1 VKRLLR
7 LLDRIEGLLAAVAT
21 ILLVAVTLSVCVDVL
36 MRYGFN
42 APLVWVVETGEYAL
56 LYITFLGTAWTLHKG
71 GHVRVDIIL
80 GLFSQTT
87 RRVLGMISSSLGVII
102 SLVLTIWGFLVT
114 WDKFASDAYKPT
126 VVEFPT
132 WIVVIV
138 IPIGSI
144 FLGIR
149 FMRIFAEYANGTRL
163 DRTEAEE
170 AREGS

>member
-1 VKRLLR
+1 MKGLLR
-7 LLDRIEGLLAAVAT
+7 FLDRIEGALAAVAI
-21 ILLVAVTLSVCVDVL
+21 ILLVVVTLSVCLEVV

-42 APLVWVVETGEYAL
+42 SPLIWVVEIGEYAL
-56 LYITFLGTAWTLHKG
+56 LYITFLGTAWALRNG

-80 GLFSQTT
+80 GLFSQRM
-87 RRVLGMISSSLGVII
+87 RRIFGVISSSLGIII
-102 SLVLTIWGFLVT
+102 SLVLTIGGIYVT
-114 WDKFASDAYKPT
+114 WDKFASSAYKPT

-138 IPIGSI
+138 IPIGSL

-149 FMRIFAEYANGTRL
+149 FLRLLIEYAKGERF

-170 AREGS
+170 AAGL

>member
-1 VKRLLR
+1 MKGLLR
-7 LLDRIEGLLAAVAT
+7 ILDRIEGALAAVA
-21 ILLVAVTLSVCVDVL
+21 IVLLVVVTLSVCLEVV

-56 LYITFLGTAWTLHKG
+56 LYITFLGTAWALRNG

-80 GLFSQTT
+80 GLFSQRM
-87 RRVLGMISSSLGVII
+87 RRVFGVISSGLGIVI
-102 SLVLTIWGFLVT
+102 SLVLTIWGVVVT
-114 WDKFASDAYKPT
+114 WDKFASSAYKPT

-132 WIVVIV
+132 WIVVII
-138 IPIGSI
+138 IPIGSL

-149 FMRIFAEYANGTRL
+149 FLRNLVEYAKGERF

-170 AREGS
+170 AAGL